1 MDKWNPPDQGSDWAT
16 TQETV
21 PLSNLVSFTHHS
33 PDTWFLQN
41 IVPLDTI
48 PSGICL
54 INLASQTLQW
64 WRVVV
69 PFWWCDQLLEE
80 S

>member
-41 IVPLDTI
+41 IVPLGTI
-48 PSGICL
+48 PFGICF
-54 INLASQTLQW
+54 INLALYSGGGL
-64 WRVVV
+64 
-69 PFWWCDQLLEE
+69 WCH
-80 S
+80 SGGVTNY